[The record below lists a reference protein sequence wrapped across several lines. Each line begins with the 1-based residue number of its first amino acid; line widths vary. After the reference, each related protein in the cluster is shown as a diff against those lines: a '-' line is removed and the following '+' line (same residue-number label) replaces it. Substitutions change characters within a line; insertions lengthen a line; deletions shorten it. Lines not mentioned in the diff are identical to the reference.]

1 MIKVIEYNNG
11 YIAADIIL
19 LLGYFDG
26 MHIGHQKLLEVARAK
41 QAETGYKIAIM
52 TFLGSK
58 EEEVIY
64 TFSERLYSFEQLQIE
79 YCIVV
84 NFDNTF
90 RRQSGEEFI
99 DKLTQICNLKGVI
112 CGSDFTFGQGAMSD
126 VQALNKICKR
136 YNIFSIVVDLCM
148 DSNRKDEHFQN
159 KISTSLIK
167 EKLRSG
173 DLSEIERL
181 LGSKYFILGN
191 VVKGKQIARKINFP
205 TANINLEPQ
214 KALLK
219 SGVYAVHV
227 AYKGKKYKGIANL
240 GEKPTLYDNTK
251 LLEVHIFDFH
261 RNIYQEQVV
270 VFFDRFIRN
279 IQKFENIQQLQ
290 NQIKKDIEQ
299 I

>member
-1 MIKVIEYNNG
+1 
-11 YIAADIIL
+11 
-19 LLGYFDG
+19 
-26 MHIGHQKLLEVARAK
+26 
-41 QAETGYKIAIM
+41 
-52 TFLGSK
+52 
-58 EEEVIY
+58 
-64 TFSERLYSFEQLQIE
+64 
-79 YCIVV
+79 
-84 NFDNTF
+84 
-90 RRQSGEEFI
+90 
-99 DKLTQICNLKGVI
+99 
-112 CGSDFTFGQGAMSD
+112 MSD

-227 AYKGKKYKGIANL
+227 AYKGKKYLKYIFLIFIEIFIKSKSLYFLIDLFVIFKNL
-240 GEKPTLYDNTK
+240 K
-251 LLEVHIFDFH
+251 
-261 RNIYQEQVV
+261 IY
-270 VFFDRFIRN
+270 N
-279 IQKFENIQQLQ
+279 NYK
-290 NQIKKDIEQ
+290 IK
-299 I
+299 